1 MTTLS
6 IHLKIAEYPKWRA
19 AFDAMDPVRRQF
31 GQTGYSVFRSASDPL
46 ELTIHTQWPSLEQAR
61 AYALSPDLK
70 NSMQKFGVVSQPEVA
85 FLEAL

>member
-19 AFDAMDPVRRQF
+19 AFDALDPVRRQF

-46 ELTIHTQWPSLEQAR
+46 ELTVHTQWPSLEQAR
-61 AYALSPDLK
+61 AYAISPDLK
-70 NSMQKFGVVSQPEVA
+70 SALQQAGVVSQPEVA
-85 FLEAL
+85 FLEPL